1 MNANNSL
8 KKMWAIEEVGTWEGG
23 GATEKPRSAAM
34 ERASDMPPMR
44 LRGFFPT
51 QVLPVSLPIDIFLQP
66 KHGLLFL
73 QKRLADIS
81 ADWGRPIEI
90 LNYRRRQK
98 LLLYCWLSL
107 KLSDKSCYFEIINN
121 FTIYHLFNS
130 CPFSYYLL
138 PCLSGEKRK
147 KSFECS
153 PKPSGA

>member
-1 MNANNSL
+1 MC
-8 KKMWAIEEVGTWEGG
+8 AIEEVGTWEGG

-73 QKRLADIS
+73 QKRLADIWD
-81 ADWGRPIEI
+81 DWGRPIEI
-90 LNYRRRQK
+90 LNCRRRQK

-107 KLSDKSCYFEIINN
+107 KLSDKSCYFEII
-121 FTIYHLFNS
+121 TLQYTTCLTVAPLVIT
-130 CPFSYYLL
+130 L
-138 PCLSGEKRK
+138 PSRGKKEKILR
-147 KSFECS
+147 FE
-153 PKPSGA
+153 PKTFRGLDRFWSNK